1 MKGRAAHV
9 PKQHEN
15 DADECDDIKD
25 HDEENW
31 SEEGTPEGSNVR
43 EKTAVF
49 AVTKGIL
56 NSKV

>member
-9 PKQHEN
+9 PKQYED
-15 DADECDDIKD
+15 DADKCDDIED

-43 EKTAVF
+43 EKTAVL
-49 AVTKGIL
+49 A
-56 NSKV
+56 

>member
-15 DADECDDIKD
+15 DADECDDIED

-43 EKTAVF
+43 EKTAE
-49 AVTKGIL
+49 L
-56 NSKV
+56 P